1 MSGQGVRSTGRVQGR
16 PGRVALALEPAGLG
30 AGDPLVRALAV
41 CIRQAH
47 ARRVGRGPLDSMP

>member
-1 MSGQGVRSTGRVQGR
+1 MSGQVVRSNGAQRRRARVVSAR
-16 PGRVALALEPAGLG
+16 EPNGLG

-47 ARRVGRGPLDSMP
+47 ARPVGRGGLDS

>member
-1 MSGQGVRSTGRVQGR
+1 MNRPRHAGQAPAPTGPSGRARAV
-16 PGRVALALEPAGLG
+16 EP
-30 AGDPLVRALAV
+30 GDPLVRALAV

>member
-1 MSGQGVRSTGRVQGR
+1 MSSQAVRSTRAHRRPARVVPAG
-16 PGRVALALEPAGLG
+16 EPNGLG

-47 ARRVGRGPLDSMP
+47 ARRVGRGLLDSSP

>member
-1 MSGQGVRSTGRVQGR
+1 MSGQVIRSNGAQRR
-16 PGRVALALEPAGLG
+16 PRSVVPGGEPAGLG

>member
-1 MSGQGVRSTGRVQGR
+1 MNRPRQAVGAPSEARPSGRTR
-16 PGRVALALEPAGLG
+16 AID

-47 ARRVGRGPLDSMP
+47 ARRVRAARVDS